1 MTTFR
6 LPVLSVTEL
15 EVLKAMIVTRRAIEI
30 SVTVATCSDRSSI
43 AHEIQRS
50 IKHYDEMMECYAVWA
65 WTLKSTGAQ
74 ACPCVISTDLFDKFV
89 VLADSNFFDPEDP
102 RAPERLKAGFQAIKD
117 YQPAIIQALKE
128 AGTNTQ
134 DEIDAAG
141 AVPADKSMLN

>member
-30 SVTVATCSDRSSI
+30 SFKIGTGIDRSGI
-43 AHEIQRS
+43 AHEVQRS
-50 IKHYDEMMECYAVWA
+50 VKHYDEMMECYAVWA

-74 ACPCVISTDLFDKFV
+74 ACPCVISTELFDKFV
-89 VLADSNFFDPEDP
+89 VLAESSFFDPEDP
-102 RAPERLKAGFQAIKD
+102 RAPEHLKAGFQAIKD
-117 YQPAIIQALKE
+117 YQPAVVQALKE

-141 AVPADKSMLN
+141 AVPTDKSMLN